1 VAEGLAGRPGSRKP
15 LFAKSAHAR
24 SELLDV
30 ALIEAIR
37 HDQDVVGH
45 QLGIDDGEW
54 TGEQADAIER
64 ELAR

>member
-1 VAEGLAGRPGSRKP
+1 MRAAN
-15 LFAKSAHAR
+15 F
-24 SELLDV
+24 LDV

-37 HDQDVVGH
+37 HDQDVLGR